1 MEQTIKYQEVHTNRN
16 HKSTLFVRLFED
28 KKDLLS
34 LYNALNHTNYQNED
48 DLEVNTIE
56 GNLYMNVKN
65 DVSILLDSTMNLYE
79 HQSTYNPNMPLR
91 GLLHFAQL
99 YNKYVKSRRVNIYS
113 SALQKIPLP
122 QYVVFYNGTKKQPD
136 EQILRLSDAFQKSD
150 EDTQGCLECEV
161 RMLNINYGHNKELM
175 ERCKRLKEYAIFVD
189 KVRKYTQMFP
199 SRVDMAISKAIDE
212 CIAEGILKSFLEERK
227 SEVLELVLNEFDKEL
242 YEKEMKQD
250 AYAEGLAQ
258 GLTQGH
264 RECLLYQVR
273 AKLAKNK
280 STAQIA
286 EELEE
291 QVSIIEELVFELR
304 DEIDAQK

>member
-250 AYAEGLAQ
+250 AYAEGLAK